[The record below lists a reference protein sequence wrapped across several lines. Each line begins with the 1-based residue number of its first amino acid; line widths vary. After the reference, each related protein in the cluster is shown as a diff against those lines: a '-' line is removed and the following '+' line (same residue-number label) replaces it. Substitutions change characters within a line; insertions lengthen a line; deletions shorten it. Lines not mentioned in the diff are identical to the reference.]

1 MSARMTTRMRQS
13 LRAWVRW
20 LFAGPVQ
27 YLPPPFGD
35 PVPAHLKVFWVQA
48 ERARNAIQWVVQQR
62 PVFRSRT
69 KVAPGNVPVKRL

>member
-1 MSARMTTRMRQS
+1 MSTRISTRIRRS

-20 LFAGPVQ
+20 LFVSPVQ

-48 ERARNAIQWVVQQR
+48 ERARNAIGWVVRHR
-62 PVFRSRT
+62 PVWRPRT
-69 KVAPGNVPVKRL
+69 KAASGNIPLKRL